1 MTMMEHWLTKVMLR
15 HLEVGWQRLLVGW
28 DLKTSMHLSVT
39 SRLLA
44 NVEIAPTL
52 SGASSSSVHTT
63 VPPVLNGIVA
73 SPAQPACNFRPTL
86 AHLSDHLLDQDALLR
101 TDGIMVKIWLQVLME
116 PLPAL
121 FW

>member
-15 HLEVGWQRLLVGW
+15 HLKVGRQRLLVGW
-28 DLKTSMHLSVT
+28 DLKTSKHLSVT

-63 VPPVLNGIVA
+63 IPPVLNGIVA
-73 SPAQPACNFRPTL
+73 SPA
-86 AHLSDHLLDQDALLR
+86 
-101 TDGIMVKIWLQVLME
+101 
-116 PLPAL
+116 
-121 FW
+121 